1 MNSGC
6 SGIRGEPEKP
16 SNISV
21 ELVLFAPPLAKSS
34 VKWKKK
40 KKVMLCSYI
49 KLEENN
55 KLSTGDAFSSEWQ
68 SGESPNPN
76 FV

>member
-21 ELVLFAPPLAKSS
+21 ELVLFVPPLAKSS

-40 KKVMLCSYI
+40 KKSDVVQLYQI
-49 KLEENN
+49 
-55 KLSTGDAFSSEWQ
+55 G
-68 SGESPNPN
+68 GE
-76 FV
+76 